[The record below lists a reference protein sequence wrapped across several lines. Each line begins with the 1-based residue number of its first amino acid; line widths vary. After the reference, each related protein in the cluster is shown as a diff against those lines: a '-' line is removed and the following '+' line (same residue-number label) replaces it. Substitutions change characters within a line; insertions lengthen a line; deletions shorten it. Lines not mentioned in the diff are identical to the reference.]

1 MKRRSKCILA
11 VMCVM
16 GMLLLSSCQDTSIV
30 NEISL
35 VLTSAYDLQD
45 KKIHNSVL
53 IGEYTEK
60 DKSDVELLEIDSS
73 NSFDVM
79 PRMNMQAKEPI
90 EYGQLRMMVLGEDYA
105 KHGIGDILRVLAH
118 NTRVSR
124 RMQFAV
130 AEGKAL
136 DIIKAS
142 IPAHD
147 PLYLMKLIEQNG
159 NFANLP
165 HFSLHQALFQ
175 YFSKGQDIY
184 LPRLRLNEQDKIML
198 DGLVVFK
205 GEKAVLQ
212 LSDEEGL
219 CLKLLTE
226 DAKNGKFL
234 AQINEVEGAQKQAAN
249 TTDNDALIKILSS
262 SVKHQMVSDTPAA
275 ALDSTIHISASVIK
289 ASRNDFLL
297 SGKEMKELEA
307 EMKRHMESKINQLIR
322 KCQRENVD
330 PFGFGEYVRSRTR
343 HWDNETFYK
352 DYGLMDIRSHVK
364 LTLVQDGIQE

>member
-1 MKRRSKCILA
+1 MMRLSKIILA
-11 VMCVM
+11 GMA
-16 GMLLLSSCQDTSIV
+16 MLLLSSCQDTSIV

-35 VLTSAYDLQD
+35 VLTSAYDRKDNQ
-45 KKIHNSVL
+45 IHNSVL
-53 IGEYTEK
+53 IGEYTDK
-60 DKSDVELLEIDSS
+60 DKSDVELLEIDST

-90 EYGQLRMMVLGEDYA
+90 EYGQLRMMVLGKAYA
-105 KHGIGDILRVLAH
+105 NHGIGDILRVLSH

-147 PLYLMKLIEQNG
+147 PLYLMKLIEQNS

-165 HFSLHQALFQ
+165 HFNLHQTLFQ

-184 LPRLRLNEQDKIML
+184 LPRLRLNDQGKVAL

-205 GEKAVLQ
+205 GEKAELL
-212 LSDEEGL
+212 LSEEEGL

-234 AQINEVEGAQKQAAN
+234 APINQLEGAQKQASE
-249 TTDNDALIKILSS
+249 TTENSALIRILSS
-262 SVKHQMVSDTPAA
+262 SVKHGMASEPPATT
-275 ALDSTIHISASVIK
+275 LNTTIHINASVIK

-297 SGKEMKELEA
+297 SGKQMKELET
-307 EMKRHMESKINQLIR
+307 EMKSHLESKINQLIR
-322 KCQRENVD
+322 KCQKENVD
-330 PFGFGEYVRSRTR
+330 PVAYGEYVRSRTH
-343 HWDNETFYK
+343 HWSHEKFYK
-352 DYGLMDIRSHVK
+352 DYGTMDIRAYVK
-364 LTLVQDGIQE
+364 LNLVQDGIQE

>member
-1 MKRRSKCILA
+1 MKRLSQWMLA

-16 GMLLLSSCQDTSIV
+16 GLLLLSSCQDTSIV

-45 KKIHNSVL
+45 KRIHNSVL

-60 DKSDVELLEIDSS
+60 DKSDVELLEIDST
-73 NSFDVM
+73 NSFDVL

-105 KHGIGDILRVLAH
+105 KHGIGDILRVLSH

-165 HFSLHQALFQ
+165 HFSLHQTLFQ

-184 LPRLRLNEQDKIML
+184 LPRLRLNDQDKIML

-234 AQINEVEGAQKQAAN
+234 AQINEVEGAQRQTAN

-262 SVKHQMVSDTPAA
+262 LVKHRMRSDTPAA
-275 ALDSTIHISASVIK
+275 ALESKIHISASVVK

-297 SGKEMKELEA
+297 SGKEMKELES
-307 EMKRHMESKINQLIR
+307 EMKRHMEAKINQLIR

-330 PFGFGEYVRSRTR
+330 PFGFGEYVRSCTH

-352 DYGLMDIRSHVK
+352 DYGSMDIRAHVE